1 MKRYNGPTF
10 KGILIFE
17 ERNRII
23 KQEYSSKLYYSFT
36 LPSFVANVKAK
47 DIEWNV

>member
-1 MKRYNGPTF
+1 MNIYNGPTF
-10 KGILIFE
+10 YGILIFE

-23 KQEYSSKLYYSFT
+23 KQEYSTNLYYSFT

-47 DIEWNV
+47 NIVWKA